1 MVPFVWKRF
10 GEGYAIYVLI
20 QLLVPSSSA
29 MGSIIR
35 YVLTQFPAF
44 MLLGWW
50 SRHENVNRALM
61 TTFTIILGVFIA
73 LFVNWIFVA

>member
-1 MVPFVWKRF
+1 
-10 GEGYAIYVLI
+10 
-20 QLLVPSSSA
+20 
-29 MGSIIR
+29 
-35 YVLTQFPAF
+35 

>member
-1 MVPFVWKRF
+1 
-10 GEGYAIYVLI
+10 
-20 QLLVPSSSA
+20 
-29 MGSIIR
+29 
-35 YVLTQFPAF
+35 

-50 SRHENVNRALM
+50 SRHESVNRALM